1 MIDRAPH
8 ARERRHDGS
17 RTGGRDMATALTND
31 AKHRGCRID
40 ASYPFAGE
48 RPLDAPPATPEHPLR
63 VLADVRRA

>member
-1 MIDRAPH
+1 
-8 ARERRHDGS
+8 
-17 RTGGRDMATALTND
+17 MATALTDD
-31 AKHRGCRID
+31 AKHRGCRTD